1 VVAIEFLVVP
11 HEEAATEPYAGLIDL
26 IAKYA
31 KQIEHWE
38 ASFQIPELVD
48 INVLVNE
55 MVWYSTYPGSFTT
68 PPCSEIVTF
77 LLMNK
82 VLLVSE
88 DIVNSLTGIMGEYDM
103 VLHTN
108 SRPTQPV
115 NNRTILTNLKP
126 TQQIKPPV
134 SAAFRTSILGSFWI
148 LILAVCLL

>member
-77 LLMNK
+77 FAYEQGFTGLRRH
-82 VLLVSE
+82 SE
-88 DIVNSLTGIMGEYDM
+88 FSYRHHGRI
-103 VLHTN
+103 
-108 SRPTQPV
+108 
-115 NNRTILTNLKP
+115 
-126 TQQIKPPV
+126 
-134 SAAFRTSILGSFWI
+134 
-148 LILAVCLL
+148 